1 MTLTQLEA
9 FVLVARL
16 GSVKAAARTL
26 DVSEPAVS
34 QAIAA
39 LRNHL
44 GDPLI
49 ERSGS
54 TMELTAA
61 GERVVGIASRIVE
74 LAGEAETA
82 VREAKGAPPRLR
94 IVTTASFAEHVA
106 PALLDAFSS
115 RVEDVEVTVGVAAIA
130 EMASLLAER
139 LADVALGPWLPGV
152 EIDAMTCEPIMR
164 YRLVVVC
171 GPGDELGCRERVDA
185 RALAARTWLVD
196 PSAADPATD
205 VAQVVA
211 RLGVPEGRVRMF
223 PTQAA
228 VLGAAA
234 EGEGLALAP
243 RHLVA
248 RELERGVL
256 CLVRAVGTPLER
268 MWYVTTRTP
277 PRRSLTTTKLR
288 RFLDTPE
295 AVQAMH
301 SGRTSVPAARF
312 RPPVYVTIW
321 S

>member
-16 GSVKAAARTL
+16 GSVKAAARAL

-34 QAIAA
+34 QALAA

-54 TMELTAA
+54 SMELTAA

-82 VREAKGAPPRLR
+82 VREAKGAAPRLR
-94 IVTTASFAEHVA
+94 VVTTAPFAEHVA
-106 PALLDAFSS
+106 PALFDAFAG
-115 RVEDVEVTVGVAAIA
+115 RVDEVEVTVGVAATA
-130 EMASLLAER
+130 EMASLLHER
-139 LADVALGPWLPGV
+139 LADVAMGPVLPAAELDGLS
-152 EIDAMTCEPIMR
+152 CEPIMR

-171 GPGDELGCRERVDA
+171 GPRDELAGRERVDA
-185 RALAARTWLVD
+185 RALAMRTWLVD
-196 PSAADPATD
+196 PSAGDPATD
-205 VAQVVA
+205 VARVVE
-211 RLGVPEGRVRMF
+211 RLGVAGERVRMF

-228 VLGAAA
+228 VLAAAA
-234 EGEGLALAP
+234 EGEGVALAP
-243 RHLVA
+243 LHLVT
-248 RELERGVL
+248 RELERGTL
-256 CLVRAVGTPLER
+256 RRVRAVGTPLER
-268 MWYVTTRTP
+268 MWHITTRAA
-277 PRRSLTTTKLR
+277 PRRSLVTTKLR

-301 SGRTSVPAARF
+301 SGRTSVPADRF